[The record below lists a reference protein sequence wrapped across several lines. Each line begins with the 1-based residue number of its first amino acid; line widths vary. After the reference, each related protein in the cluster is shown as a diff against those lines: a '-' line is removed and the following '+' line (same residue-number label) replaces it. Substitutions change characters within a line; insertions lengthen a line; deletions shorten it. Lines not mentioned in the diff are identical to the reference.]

1 MIRKLLPLTFAIVL
15 AVTLRLG
22 AGGWAVVTLDT
33 LPESVVASTPLR
45 LSFTVRQHGQTLMD
59 GLQPKVVAVAG
70 KDQVASTAQP
80 AGQTGRY
87 VATLTFPRPADWV
100 ITVDSG
106 FGANSRLTLL
116 PLPVVAEA
124 SHRGNRADRRGAGPP
139 TVRGQGLC
147 DLPPEQSRIGE
158 HLAWIRARP
167 RRQKVRGRSPGE
179 HPVETGSGAGALAAA
194 GRRDAKPRPP
204 ARRGHRAR
212 GFHQQRR
219 HRNRQPVGCWNP
231 ARAAPQREVTC
242 ISTRTLPPPDTS
254 RSRGQ
259 LSDRA
264 RT

>member
-1 MIRKLLPLTFAIVL
+1 MIRKLLPLSFAIVL

-87 VATLTFPRPADWV
+87 VATLSFPRAAGWV

-124 SHRGNRADRRGAGPP
+124 NRLATAQTAVGRGLRLF
-139 TVRGQGLC
+139 V
-147 DLPPEQSRIGE
+147 
-158 HLAWIRARP
+158 
-167 RRQKVRGRSPGE
+167 
-179 HPVETGSGAGALAAA
+179 
-194 GRRDAKPRPP
+194 AK
-204 ARRGHRAR
+204 
-212 GFHQQRR
+212 
-219 HRNRQPVGCWNP
+219 GC
-231 ARAAPQREVTC
+231 VTC
-242 ISTRTLPPPDTS
+242 HQNSLDRGTLRLDSRPLLSRESTRTVTW
-254 RSRGQ
+254 
-259 LSDRA
+259 RA
-264 RT
+264 SC